1 MLKDAPTLMARS
13 IFVDPVV
20 FCLWEGD
27 VCHSFCYRSPST
39 PLELALHYL
48 IASEIGIAHYIQ
60 RHFDWA
66 DNTLFLQ
73 DIPHIRD
80 PGRFHVVLG
89 GKDIIVDAARVRRHL
104 EAYGLRRGRGLTWN
118 ASAGHGDSLN
128 GAGLGRIISFAGTG
142 RLDGVMEGTIC
153 S

>member
-1 MLKDAPTLMARS
+1 MLKDLPALVARS
-13 IFVDPVV
+13 TFVDPVV

-27 VCHSFCYRSPST
+27 VCHSFCYRTPST

-73 DIPHIRD
+73 DIAGIKEQ
-80 PGRFHVVLG
+80 GRFHVFLG
-89 GKDIIVDAARVRRHL
+89 GRDIIVDAARVRRHL
-104 EAYGLRRGRGLTWN
+104 QGYGVKDGMGLTWS
-118 ASAGHGDSLN
+118 AEAGHGESL
-128 GAGLGRIISFAGTG
+128 AGKGLDRVIRFAGTG
-142 RLDGVMEGTIC
+142 RLE
-153 S
+153 